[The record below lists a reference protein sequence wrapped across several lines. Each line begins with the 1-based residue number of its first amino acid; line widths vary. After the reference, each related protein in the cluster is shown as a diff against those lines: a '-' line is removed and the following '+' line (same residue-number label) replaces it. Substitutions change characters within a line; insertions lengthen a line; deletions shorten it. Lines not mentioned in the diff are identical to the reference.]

1 MNKSCSRQHYRW
13 NSGVRGEL
21 ACNGVVCLREP
32 GPYIFVLFELGAQP
46 LSDVQIL
53 WDYLSVNLDRR
64 RRARHGRTRGV
75 MAVQRWA
82 RASRDSRRLHTLGHT
97 LFTPGDRY
105 CYIQAYGSAEAGN
118 LNLSERVCGARW
130 TEPASL
136 RELRR
141 SVQYSVC
148 GCACARDRVRVCV
161 SVCII
166 YYIHMHCTVLC
177 MHECT
182 CIYIRVH
189 SVHTCRFIV
198 CVYIHVQLG
207 RSSVQSLKA
216 GKRGIRAADYKIVQG
231 SSLVSVSVCV
241 CVCVCVFVC
250 VCVCM

>member
-141 SVQYSVC
+141 SVQCVWVC
-148 GCACARDRVRVCV
+148 VRACSRACMRVCLYNILHTHALY
-161 SVCII
+161 SI
-166 YYIHMHCTVLC
+166 MH
-177 MHECT
+177 
-182 CIYIRVH
+182 
-189 SVHTCRFIV
+189 
-198 CVYIHVQLG
+198 
-207 RSSVQSLKA
+207 A
-216 GKRGIRAADYKIVQG
+216 
-231 SSLVSVSVCV
+231 
-241 CVCVCVFVC
+241 
-250 VCVCM
+250 